1 MRETNTSLLP
11 NGLSS
16 TRTPTAMESSTVRH
30 GVRRAIVA
38 CQNTS
43 NRRAF
48 HQSSRCLA
56 TSAQAEGIKAA
67 APIRFSANRNQF
79 SKGRPRAQLIE
90 NDDTGSSGRGRDG
103 DSGDRRLMRNIR
115 IVPASPSYFTATPRM
130 TDDMLHL
137 SQLLRK
143 YQTLP
148 VLPTGEAPR
157 VAWKTRQQYKI
168 EVLEPVRAKDY
179 NMILTLLKRLNYIH
193 PSLIPSE
200 VIQTLEK
207 YKRLVQPHL
216 NKPKPIEIDQHG
228 RARAV
233 GKRKTSTAAVF
244 LVEGDGKCL
253 INNKSLT
260 TYFGRLHDRES
271 ALWALK
277 ATERLDKYNVWALV
291 RGGGLT
297 GQADAIALGLGKALL
312 AHEPDLKPA
321 LRKGELN
328 RLCRV
333 IKAILTRHA
342 SRCAHSRPST
352 SREEEAWKAQSPQD
366 ASLGQAVVLYI
377 ASTFLYQYPI
387 EQPTWGL
394 LPTPDMHGQK
404 AQAAASS
411 EPVEYASLDF
421 VYVEAATLTLLVH
434 SP

>member
-1 MRETNTSLLP
+1 
-11 NGLSS
+11 
-16 TRTPTAMESSTVRH
+16 MESSAIRH
-30 GVRRAIVA
+30 GVRRAIAA
-38 CQNTS
+38 CQNTPK
-43 NRRAF
+43 RRAL

-56 TSAQAEGIKAA
+56 TPAQGEGIKAA
-67 APIRFSANRNQF
+67 APIRFSSNRNQF

-90 NDDTGSSGRGRDG
+90 NDDAGSARRGRDG
-103 DSGDRRLMRNIR
+103 RSGDQRLLRNIR
-115 IVPASPSYFTATPRM
+115 IIPASPSYFTATPRM

-137 SQLLRK
+137 SQLLRR

-148 VLPTGEAPR
+148 VLPPGEAPR

-193 PSLIPSE
+193 PSLIPAE
-200 VIQTLEK
+200 VTQTLEK

-216 NKPKPIEIDQHG
+216 NQPKPIEIDQYG

-244 LVEGDGKCL
+244 LVEGDGQCL

-260 TYFGRLHDRES
+260 NYFGRLHDRES

-297 GQADAIALGLGKALL
+297 GQAEAITLGVGKALL

-321 LRKGELN
+321 LRKGES
-328 RLCRV
+328 RRV
-333 IKAILTRHA
+333 CNVTKVMLTMFLAGVLTRDPRRVERKKPGKLKA
-342 SRCAHSRPST
+342 RKMP
-352 SREEEAWKAQSPQD
+352 AWVKR
-366 ASLGQAVVLYI
+366 
-377 ASTFLYQYPI
+377 
-387 EQPTWGL
+387 
-394 LPTPDMHGQK
+394 
-404 AQAAASS
+404 
-411 EPVEYASLDF
+411 
-421 VYVEAATLTLLVH
+421 
-434 SP
+434 

>member
-1 MRETNTSLLP
+1 M
-11 NGLSS
+11 
-16 TRTPTAMESSTVRH
+16 RH
-30 GVRRAIVA
+30 GVHRAIAA
-38 CQNTS
+38 CQNTPK
-43 NRRAF
+43 RRAL

-56 TSAQAEGIKAA
+56 TPAQGESIKAA

-90 NDDTGSSGRGRDG
+90 NDDSGTSGRGRDG
-103 DSGDRRLMRNIR
+103 NSGDRSLMRNIR

-148 VLPTGEAPR
+148 VLPSGEAPR

-193 PSLIPSE
+193 PSLIPGE
-200 VIQTLEK
+200 VTQTLEK

-216 NKPKPIEIDQHG
+216 NKPKPIEVDQHG
-228 RARAV
+228 RASAV

-244 LVEGDGKCL
+244 LVEGDGQCL

-260 TYFGRLHDRES
+260 AYFGRLHDRES

-321 LRKGELN
+321 LRKGELT
-328 RLCRV
+328 RLCPV
-333 IKAILTRHA
+333 IM
-342 SRCAHSRPST
+342 
-352 SREEEAWKAQSPQD
+352 
-366 ASLGQAVVLYI
+366 QANKI
-377 ASTFLYQYPI
+377 C
-387 EQPTWGL
+387 QPGCL
-394 LPTPDMHGQK
+394 L
-404 AQAAASS
+404 
-411 EPVEYASLDF
+411 
-421 VYVEAATLTLLVH
+421 ATLDESKGRNLESSKPAKCQPGSSGNVVH
-434 SP
+434 CIYISVSVPKRMFHLGAIIHRMRCTIYLSR